1 VRQRVTTERPSFD
14 TALRTARSLEAY
26 WRQRNDTSFDPYDGL
41 ETERLAFLSKLPRP
55 AQLAVVQLNK
65 RSPVNLRAL
74 EGVRPTRNSYTVAH
88 FASAGA
94 AFFRAAGDGSALAA
108 MADRLDWLCSH
119 RVQAAWAYP
128 FDVQTKTFA
137 YLKTT
142 PNVICTAFSVEALL
156 DGLSAVAGQASYA
169 ERRAR
174 WSEAV
179 AAAVEWVLEHLH
191 RKAGARQYFCYVPA
205 ERLLIHNANVLA
217 ARFVARAARTVGND
231 SWLETACACLA
242 VTVREI
248 GPDGLLPYG
257 EGSRE
262 AWVDGHHTGF
272 VAEALLD
279 LSESLSTPGL
289 RTLADRVRAGYRRSL
304 FEADGR
310 PLLYPGKRFP
320 IDVITGAQGIQT
332 FAKAGG
338 EEALFAQAVAG
349 FMLTN
354 MRTRSG
360 TFVFR
365 QGRVHRKAVPYVR
378 WSDAPMCL
386 ALAKLALALGNETVP
401 VASRQSAEGGSRMNR
416 WQT

>member
-1 VRQRVTTERPSFD
+1 V
-14 TALRTARSLEAY
+14 LREGVAGMRSSLDAELGTARFLEAY
-26 WRQRNDTSFDPYDGL
+26 WRDRNDTSFDPYDAL
-41 ETERLAFLSKLPRP
+41 ETDRLAFLTKLPRA
-55 AQLAVVQLNK
+55 AQFAVVQLNK
-65 RSPVNLRAL
+65 RSPVNLRSL

-94 AFFRAAGDGSALAA
+94 IFARLTAGSGAAGDGRPLDA

-119 RVQAAWAYP
+119 RVEAAWAYP

-137 YLKTT
+137 YRKST

-156 DGLSAVAGQASYA
+156 DGVKAVAGQADYA
-169 ERRAR
+169 ERAAR
-174 WSEAV
+174 WRDVASGAV
-179 AAAVEWVLEHLH
+179 AWALEHLYVES
-191 RKAGARQYFCYVPA
+191 GGRQYFRYVTA
-205 ERLLIHNANVLA
+205 EPLLVHNANVLA
-217 ARFVARAARTVGND
+217 ARFVARTARALGND
-231 SWLETACACLA
+231 PWLETARDCLD

-248 GPDGLLPYG
+248 SSDGLLPYG

-272 VAEALLD
+272 VAEGLLD
-279 LSESLSTPGL
+279 LSESLGSAEL
-289 RTLADRVRAGYRRSL
+289 RSVADRVRAGYRRSL

-332 FAKAGG
+332 FAMAGG
-338 EEALFAQAVAG
+338 DEVAFAHAIAG
-349 FMLTN
+349 FMLAH

-360 TFVFR
+360 TFVYR
-365 QGRVHRKAVPYVR
+365 QGRWHRKAVPYVR

-386 ALAKLALALGNETVP
+386 ALARLAWALAGDAAPDT
-401 VASRQSAEGGSRMNR
+401 S
-416 WQT
+416 